1 MAASARITRLV
12 SSAMVVSLGARGPGT
27 CMSLMPGPGLREV
40 PSLELR
46 HPAIRVM
53 PDDAVTLELARKDT
67 NPS

>member
-1 MAASARITRLV
+1 
-12 SSAMVVSLGARGPGT
+12 MVVSLGARGPGT